1 MPDSKA
7 RPDNNIAKARQ
18 LGQSIWLD
26 FISREI
32 LENGELKRLVDLGV
46 AGVTSNPTIFEKSI
60 STGSLYDADLLALA
74 RQGHDPMA
82 IYEGLALDDIAR
94 AADIL
99 RPVYERTGG
108 ADGFVSIEVNPKLAH
123 DTAATVVEARRL
135 SRALERKNILI
146 KVPAT
151 PEGIPAIRTLIGEG
165 ISVNVTLIFSLD
177 AYQQVAEAYVDGLD
191 DYRKS
196 GKKDLAR
203 ISSVASFFVSRVDTS
218 ADKLIGE
225 VPAARSGEAR
235 QLLGTIAIANARLAY
250 REFNRIFGSPRFKE
264 LAGIGGRPQRTLW
277 ASTSTKNP
285 AFPDTLYMDELMGP
299 ETVNTV
305 PPATLDAFLDHGKVA
320 DRISHD
326 PDGAQ
331 ARVTGLRELGI
342 SYEAMTDDLV
352 RAGVKAFAD
361 SFDSLIRN
369 IEKKRST
376 LLAGSGA
383 R

>member
-1 MPDSKA
+1 MPGK
-7 RPDNNIAKARQ
+7 NNVEKARQ

-32 LENGELKRLVDLGV
+32 LDNGELKRLVELGV

-60 STGSLYDADLLALA
+60 SSGSLYDADLLAFA
-74 RQGHDPMA
+74 RRGDDSLA
-82 IYEGLALDDIAR
+82 IYEGLALNDIAR

-99 RPVYERTGG
+99 LPVYERTGG
-108 ADGFVSIEVNPKLAH
+108 ADGFVSIEVNPGLAH
-123 DTAATVVEARRL
+123 DTAATIAEARRL
-135 SRALERKNILI
+135 SRALARKNILI

-177 AYQQVAEAYVDGLD
+177 AYKLVAEAYVDGLE
-191 DYRKS
+191 DYQES
-196 GKKDLAR
+196 GKKHLAR
-203 ISSVASFFVSRVDTS
+203 ISSVASFFVSRVDTI
-218 ADKLIGE
+218 ADKLLGE
-225 VPAARSGEAR
+225 VAAARTDDAR
-235 QLLGTIAIANARLAY
+235 RLKGTIAIANARLAY
-250 REFNRIFGSPRFKE
+250 QEYKRIFGSARFKE
-264 LAGIGGRPQRTLW
+264 LAKSGARTQRTLW

-305 PPATLDAFLDHGKVA
+305 PPATLDAFLDHGKIA
-320 DRISHD
+320 DRIGHD
-326 PDGAQ
+326 PDE
-331 ARVTGLRELGI
+331 ARANLARLRELGV
-342 SYEAMTDDLV
+342 SYEAMTAELV

-361 SFDSLIRN
+361 SFDSLIKN
-369 IEKKRST
+369 IEKKRAA